1 MNEEIEE
8 MMLTVPQKI
17 VAYDGN
23 HAVQHLYREQRQEIA
38 EALYNAGYR
47 KVGSDAKGNLLKIQN
62 LCIEFDEM
70 GYEPTN
76 LCENPE
82 QTAKKWKSDLMYEIG
97 LFLDE
102 AMGIKARYNELKAEN
117 ERLKEKCEELRN
129 EKWDAQDD
137 LDCYCDEMPN
147 KIKQAVKEFAGKIK
161 DYINNKVED
170 EYGDMSDSVNYI
182 TIDIDEFE
190 TFIDNLLEVQDGEN
204 KSRN

>member
-1 MNEEIEE
+1 MTKQEQIEE
-8 MMLTVPQKI
+8 MRRE
-17 VAYDGN
+17 
-23 HAVQHLYREQRQEIA
+23 LYCAMSKVSGIASSSDLA

-47 KVGSDAKGNLLKIQN
+47 NVRSDAKGNLLKIQN

-70 GYEPTN
+70 GYEPTT

-117 ERLKEKCEELRN
+117 ERWKEKCEELRN

-137 LDCYCDEMPN
+137 LDCYYDEMPTRIN
-147 KIKQAVKEFAGKIK
+147 QAVQDFAEKVKE
-161 DYINNKVED
+161 YINDNADFVYKSECG
-170 EYGDMSDSVNYI
+170 EYAEINITLCEKYI
-182 TIDIDEFE
+182 NE
-190 TFIDNLLEVQDGEN
+190 LLKEYE
-204 KSRN
+204 